1 VTPLSEMATF
11 FPGRPSPL
19 PFLGEDNFSI
29 PVKGEWASPS
39 TGLVVLFAG
48 LILLI
53 GIPLVIFITLKI
65 FRYIK
70 VRREKGIIEEML
82 HQARKSEEAGKF
94 VSAAFIYEKL
104 KDFERSAS
112 LYEKGGDFARAAV
125 VYESIGEMAKAR
137 EMSEKAGDLRKAAET
152 CMSMGDYTGAA
163 RIFSQTGDKA
173 AAAGAFEASG
183 NRLAAVRMYR
193 EAKNYVKASMLL
205 KEEGMLKESADMYR
219 LSLAE
224 ALQASNLDNYYA
236 YACLLE
242 KAGDRD
248 KASEIFRDILSI
260 EPHFMDVREKLESLA
275 STDDTDAVA
284 PSSGEAERP
293 GKDGDRVSG
302 IDAST
307 PLRNIMR
314 SGRMEPRYSFRLWV
328 QIVRAL
334 KNRYDERVTLGNLS
348 PESIF
353 IDSANNVSFDETI
366 QKNSSYMSPEAI
378 AGSEPDTISA
388 IYSLGVIL
396 YEMLTGSLDSLTI
409 KKPGEVAADIP
420 PWLEEFSVK
429 CIENNRTGRYGS
441 IDEIFSSLKDLKNN
455 L

>member
-1 VTPLSEMATF
+1 VSASSEMARF
-11 FPGRPSPL
+11 FAGRRPPL
-19 PFLGEDNFSI
+19 SFLGAAEFSL
-29 PVKGEWASPS
+29 PVKGEWANPS

-53 GIPLVIFITLKI
+53 AIPLVIYITLRI

-70 VRREKGIIEEML
+70 ARREKGIIEEML
-82 HQARKSEEAGKF
+82 HQARKSEETGKF

-104 KDFERSAS
+104 KDPEKAAA
-112 LYEKGGDFARAAV
+112 LYEEGGDFARAAV
-125 VYESIGEMAKAR
+125 VYESVGDMAKAK
-137 EMSEKAGDLRKAAET
+137 EMSEKAGDFRKAAET

-163 RIFSQTGDKA
+163 RIFSQMGDKA

-224 ALQASNLDNYYA
+224 AIQVSNLDSYYA

-242 KAGDRD
+242 KAGDGD
-248 KASEIFRDILSI
+248 KASEIFREILSV

-275 STDDTDAVA
+275 STDKADTFA
-284 PSSGEAERP
+284 PSSGKAAP
-293 GKDGDRVSG
+293 GGKDGDRVSR
-302 IDAST
+302 AEAPT

-314 SGRMEPRYSFRLWV
+314 SGRMEPRYSFRLWM

-334 KNRYDERVTLGNLS
+334 KNTYDEQVTLENLS
-348 PESIF
+348 PESIL
-353 IDSANNVSFDETI
+353 IDSANNVTFDETVR
-366 QKNSSYMSPEAI
+366 KNSAYMSPEAI
-378 AGSEPDTISA
+378 AGSEADTISA

-396 YEMLTGSLDSLTI
+396 YEMLTGSLDSLAL
-409 KKPGEVAADIP
+409 KKPGEAAADIP

-429 CIENNRTGRYGS
+429 CIDNNRAGRYGS
-441 IDEIFSSLKDLKNN
+441 MDEIFSALKALKNN
-455 L
+455 V